1 MAGFEPPLIMVWQ
14 ARGRGRE
21 GRGREHGWGC
31 GLGRG
36 RAAEGRQGGC
46 RSEQLAAPCMLS
58 VRGLLLCVK
67 KEREKREEKKKKE
80 KKRGKNMEKFSNM
93 KISEK

>member
-1 MAGFEPPLIMVWQ
+1 MASSWE
-14 ARGRGRE
+14 RKGRE

-46 RSEQLAAPCMLS
+46 RSEQLAAPCVLS

-67 KEREKREEKKKKE
+67 KEGERREEKKKKE
-80 KKRGKNMEKFSNM
+80 KKREKRRKYGKKFKLENF
-93 KISEK
+93 